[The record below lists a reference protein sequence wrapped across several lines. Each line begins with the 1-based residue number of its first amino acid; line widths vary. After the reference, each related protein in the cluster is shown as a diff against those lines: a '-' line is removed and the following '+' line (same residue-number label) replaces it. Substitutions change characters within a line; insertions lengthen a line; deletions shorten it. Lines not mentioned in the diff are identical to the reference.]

1 MKLLKISLG
10 LVLGIFFITQQS
22 FASNEAFDLI
32 KKQSDAMLEF
42 ITTLDKSEK
51 DEVREIKIEKKS
63 VELLVPHI
71 DFTSMTYL
79 AMGRDFKK
87 LDEAKKQ
94 ELTTAFKTLL
104 VKTYAKTM
112 NKYTN
117 ERILYDP
124 YQKSAKENRALVKT
138 NISQTSTVA
147 IPVHYKLL
155 LKKNKWLI
163 YDILVDGVSLIT
175 SYRTTFKNEI
185 KTHGVDGLIKSL
197 KNKTITA
204 VSK

>member
-10 LVLGIFFITQQS
+10 LVLGVFFITQQS
-22 FASNEAFDLI
+22 FASNEAFNLI
-32 KKQSDAMLEF
+32 KQQSDRMLEF
-42 ITTLDKSEK
+42 ITTLDKGAK
-51 DEVREIKIEKKS
+51 DELRESKIVKKTT
-63 VELLVPHI
+63 ELLVPHI
-71 DFTSMTYL
+71 DFKSMTYL
-79 AMGRDFKK
+79 AMGKSFKK
-87 LDEAKKQ
+87 LDEAKQQ
-94 ELTTAFKTLL
+94 ELSAAFKALL

-124 YQKSAKENRALVKT
+124 YQKSVKANRAVVKT

-155 LKKNKWLI
+155 LKENKWLI
-163 YDILVDGVSLIT
+163 YDILVDGISLIK

-197 KNKTITA
+197 KNKTIKTIA
-204 VSK
+204 K